1 MRDGRDSLTSPPG
14 EYGDSLAY
22 FAHLLAGETVD
33 CVQVDV
39 TRCGG
44 YTEWLRIAALAAA
57 YGLEV
62 SGHCAP
68 ALHAS
73 VAMATPNLRHLE
85 WFEDH
90 VRIEERFLDGFP
102 TPEDGAIVPPDSPGH
117 GLAVR
122 TPDLAAYGG
131 RCG

>member
-1 MRDGRDSLTSPPG
+1 
-14 EYGDSLAY
+14 
-22 FAHLLAGETVD
+22 
-33 CVQVDV
+33 VQVDV

-68 ALHAS
+68 SLHAPVS
-73 VAMATPNLRHLE
+73 MAVANLRHLE

-90 VRIEERFLDGFP
+90 VRIEGRFLDGFP
-102 TPEDGAIVPPDSPGH
+102 APVAGSIAPAEESGH
-117 GLAVR
+117 GLTLREA
-122 TPDLAAYGG
+122 DLTDYRVA
-131 RCG
+131 